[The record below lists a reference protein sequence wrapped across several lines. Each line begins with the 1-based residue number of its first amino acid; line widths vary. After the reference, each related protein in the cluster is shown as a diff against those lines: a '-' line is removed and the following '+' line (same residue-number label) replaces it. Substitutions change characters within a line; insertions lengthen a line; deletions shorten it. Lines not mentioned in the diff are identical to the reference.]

1 MMIISARTS
10 NRFPL
15 LAAVIWRVL
24 LSLHHAPYIDFV
36 FQHELHISLR
46 PEVAAFKFAIPFRV
60 EAMLLAPIPA
70 AHIQTF
76 A

>member
-36 FQHELHISLR
+36 FQHKLYISSC
-46 PEVAAFKFAIPFRV
+46 PEVTAFKLAVPFRV
-60 EAMLLAPIPA
+60 VLAETGI
-70 AHIQTF
+70 F
-76 A
+76 LGG